1 MNFFDKKI
9 KDIANSIVETH
20 GFFLID
26 FILRGNEKNRVIE
39 IFIDGE
45 KDISAEDCAKINRE
59 INSEID
65 AQNIIEANY
74 RMDVSSPGIDRPL
87 LYLKQYPKHINRKF
101 NIFYIQNNETKML
114 TGKLTGVSGEN
125 LTFLS
130 DNRQIIINFNNIKK
144 AKVIASFS

>member
-1 MNFFDKKI
+1 MNIFDEKI
-9 KDIANSIVETH
+9 KVVANSVAEKN

-26 FILRGNEKNRVIE
+26 FVLRGNEKNRVIE

-45 KDISAEDCAKINRE
+45 SNISAEDCANISRE
-59 INSEID
+59 INTEIET
-65 AQNIIEANY
+65 QNLIESNY
-74 RMDVSSPGIDRPL
+74 RLDVSSPGIERPL
-87 LYLKQYPKHINRKF
+87 LYLKQYPKHVNRKF
-101 NIFYIQNNETKML
+101 DISYNQNNEAKKL
-114 TGKLTGVSGEN
+114 TGKLMDVSGED